1 MILFRSLDTTGY
13 KYYVYT
19 KGVIK
24 TLTFGDIVNQWQKYP
39 EIKEI
44 DVNSGSFIL
53 EDKNGVLHHSDT
65 IPLVDSVGNLM
76 NNAVSVI
83 GVEKFGNII
92 LSVRVVPLFRVSDWK
107 QNRLSSLYADF
118 YSSYRRMGSNLGYA
132 YLQELIRTKGL
143 QIFNGVF
150 ENGAFVPIFGEPNEI
165 RVTQVDEAALE
176 LYNFYVDNSNR
187 IIISGIKSGYQLKIP
202 SHVYGLAD
210 FCFANTNIEQVK
222 GANFVYLRVGNYSFS
237 GCQNLRKAKFH
248 LIDIK
253 GTGAFKGCQNL
264 QEVVFQHAASVGNCT
279 FENCV
284 GLREVHILKDTTA
297 CISFGDGVFAGC
309 KDMTLDMHHGHLK
322 ECGNGVFY
330 GAENIKVIADK
341 SVLDSFG
348 DKLMAG
354 GKNIKLY
361 YRETVGESRSDI
373 YMPDR
378 ELNRGQL
385 VLYKSN
391 G

>member
-65 IPLVDSVGNLM
+65 IPLVDSNGNLL

-83 GVEKFGNII
+83 GVEKFGNMI
-92 LSVRVVPLFRVSDWK
+92 LSVRVVPLFRVSDWR
-107 QNRLSSLYADF
+107 QNRVSSLHADF
-118 YSSYRRMGSNLGYA
+118 YSSYRRKGLNWGYA
-132 YLQELIRTKGL
+132 LLQEHIRTMGL

-150 ENGAFVPIFGEPNEI
+150 ENGEFIPIFGSSNEI
-165 RVTQVDEAALE
+165 MVTQVDETALE
-176 LYNFYVDNSNR
+176 TYTSYVDSSNR
-187 IIISGIKSGYQLKIP
+187 IIISGLKQGYQNQLKIP
-202 SHVYGLAD
+202 TYVYGLAD
-210 FCFANTNIEQVK
+210 SCFYNMNIEQVY
-222 GANFVYLRVGNYSFS
+222 GANLHVGNYSFS

-248 LIDIK
+248 FVDFK

-264 QEVVFQHAASVGNCT
+264 QEVLFDHIASVGNCT
-279 FENCV
+279 FENCI
-284 GLREVHILKDTTA
+284 GLREVHILKDTSA
-297 CISFGDGVFAGC
+297 CISFGDRVFAGC
-309 KDMTLDMHHGHLK
+309 RDMKLDLHNGQLI

-330 GAENIKVIADK
+330 GAENIDIIADK
-341 SVLDSFG
+341 SVLDMLG
-348 DKLMAG
+348 DKFMAG

-361 YRETVGESRSDI
+361 YRKKVSESRPGL
-373 YMPDR
+373 YMPER
-378 ELNRGQL
+378 EQL
-385 VLYKSN
+385 VLYRSN

>member
-1 MILFRSLDTTGY
+1 MIVFRCLESTGY
-13 KYYVYT
+13 KYYVWT

-24 TLTFGDIVNQWQKYP
+24 TLTFGDIVNQRNNYP

-65 IPLVDSVGNLM
+65 IPLVDSVGNLL

-83 GVEKFGNII
+83 GVEKFGNMI
-92 LSVRVVPLFRVSDWK
+92 LSVRVVPLFRISDWK

-118 YSSYRRMGSNLGYA
+118 YSSYRRMGADLGFA

-150 ENGAFVPIFGEPNEI
+150 ENGVFVPIFGEPNEI
-165 RVTQVDEAALE
+165 RVTQVDETALE
-176 LYNFYVDNSNR
+176 PYNFYVDNSNR

-202 SHVYGLAD
+202 SLKIPSYVYGLAD
-210 FCFANTNIEQVK
+210 FCFANTNIEQVC
-222 GANFVYLRVGNYSFS
+222 GANLCVGNYSFS

-248 LIDIK
+248 HINIK

-264 QEVVFQHAASVGNCT
+264 QEVVFQHTASVGNYT

-284 GLREVHILKDTTA
+284 GLREVYID
-297 CISFGDGVFAGC
+297 IVSRFGDGVFAGC
-309 KDMTLDMHHGHLK
+309 RDMTLNLHHGHLK

-330 GAENIKVIADK
+330 GAENIKVRADK
-341 SVLDSFG
+341 SVLDRFG
-348 DKLMAG
+348 EKLMAG
-354 GKNIKLY
+354 CKNIKLY
-361 YRETVGESRSDI
+361 YRETVGDSRPDI

-378 ELNRGQL
+378 GKL

-391 G
+391 C